1 MSERIRGN
9 SDKKIK
15 PVLNIEFLSH
25 GTVEVDDVDA
35 SRKFYEEFLGLEV
48 VRTSPISLMFRLGGT
63 RSYAAVKR
71 GGKKTKMG
79 LLFHNG
85 LDVASDEEVD
95 KCHKL
100 CVEQA
105 DKWGMTQVTKPI
117 AQHGTYSFYF
127 WDLDGN
133 SWEIL
138 SNPKGGYGW
147 LFERG
152 DLDGSGHM
160 AKNYDR
166 PKA

>member
-1 MSERIRGN
+1 MLIQKIVKPRILLSGQIDKLLKVG
-9 SDKKIK
+9 DKKIK

-25 GTVEVDDVDA
+25 GTVEIDDVDA

-63 RSYAAVKR
+63 HSYAAVKR

-117 AQHGTYSFYF
+117 AQHGGRRHARQRPDQMVPPRFF
-127 WDLDGN
+127 WL
-133 SWEIL
+133 
-138 SNPKGGYGW
+138 
-147 LFERG
+147 RG
-152 DLDGSGHM
+152 EHTPNTS
-160 AKNYDR
+160 
-166 PKA
+166 